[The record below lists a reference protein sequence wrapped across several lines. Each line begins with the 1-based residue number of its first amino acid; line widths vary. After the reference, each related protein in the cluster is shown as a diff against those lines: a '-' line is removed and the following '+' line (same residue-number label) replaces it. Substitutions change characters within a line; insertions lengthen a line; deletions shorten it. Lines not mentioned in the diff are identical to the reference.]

1 MTANLNAVCY
11 LQYNWSMLENT
22 VHISCHACTG
32 LSPETVLKSVFGYSS
47 FRPLQKEIIQN
58 VCSGRDTLAIMP
70 TGGGKSLTYQ
80 IPALIFDGL
89 TVVVSP
95 LIALMHDQVSSLAS
109 NGIEAV
115 FLNSSL
121 EWEEYKSCVARV
133 LSGKVKIVYVSP
145 EGLATQKIQTLLHN
159 ENLHIKCFTIDEA
172 HCISEWGHDFRP
184 DYLAIASVRRQFP
197 QAVCLALTATAT
209 KHVRDDIVNNLQ
221 MKNPDILL
229 ASFNRPN
236 IFLEVRPKRDSYVQI
251 VSFLK
256 EHLEDSGIIYC
267 FSRKQ
272 VDQLA
277 DLLSNDGFSV
287 LPYHAGLDDS
297 TREKNQ
303 TAFIRDKVQIM
314 VATVAFGMGIDKP
327 NVRFVIH
334 YDLPKSLEQY
344 YQEIGRAGRDGL
356 PSTALLLY
364 SSTDIHKIRYFF
376 ADSADVEKSEKLL
389 QSMVD
394 YASARHCRR
403 QKLLAYFGEFYT
415 PESSSVENKCCCD
428 ICSTGQIQ
436 ETDVTIPVQKFL
448 SCIYRLN
455 QRFGTLYVIDVLL
468 GSRQKRIMDNG
479 HNMLSTW
486 GIGTEL
492 SREDWFELASILT
505 ERNYIEKSMEY
516 SILSVTAK
524 GRELLATRE
533 KVFLPVVF
541 TGRGAKKSEAS
552 AKKSKP
558 EFALHKKG
566 SAFEAIS
573 DTDAEGLRICNALKE
588 WRKKT
593 ADKSNVPPYVIFGD
607 KTLVEIA
614 LKKPQT
620 SAELLEIY
628 GLGDVKVRKFS
639 SAILKIIRA

>member
-1 MTANLNAVCY
+1 M
-11 LQYNWSMLENT
+11 
-22 VHISCHACTG
+22 
-32 LSPETVLKSVFGYSS
+32 
-47 FRPLQKEIIQN
+47 
-58 VCSGRDTLAIMP
+58 
-70 TGGGKSLTYQ
+70 TYQ

-364 SSTDIHKIRYFF
+364 SSSDIHKIRYFF

-588 WRKKT
+588 WRKKI

-628 GLGDVKVRKFS
+628 GLGDAKVRKFS

>member
-1 MTANLNAVCY
+1 M
-11 LQYNWSMLENT
+11 
-22 VHISCHACTG
+22 
-32 LSPETVLKSVFGYSS
+32 
-47 FRPLQKEIIQN
+47 
-58 VCSGRDTLAIMP
+58 
-70 TGGGKSLTYQ
+70 TYQ

-364 SSTDIHKIRYFF
+364 SSADIHKIRYFF

-415 PESSSVENKCCCD
+415 PESSSAENKCCCD

-524 GRELLATRE
+524 GRELLASRE

-628 GLGDVKVRKFS
+628 GLGDAKVRKFS

>member
-1 MTANLNAVCY
+1 MNAVCY

-58 VCSGRDTLAIMP
+58 VCSGRDSLAIMP

-89 TVVVSP
+89 TIVVSP

-364 SSTDIHKIRYFF
+364 SSADIHKIRYFF

-415 PESSSVENKCCCD
+415 PESSSSENKCCCD

-492 SREDWFELASILT
+492 SREDWFELASILA

-516 SILSVTAK
+516 GILSVTAK

-628 GLGDVKVRKFS
+628 GLGDAKVRKFS

>member
-1 MTANLNAVCY
+1 
-11 LQYNWSMLENT
+11 MLENT

-89 TVVVSP
+89 TIVVSP

-364 SSTDIHKIRYFF
+364 SSSDIHKIRYFF

-415 PESSSVENKCCCD
+415 PESSSAENKCCCD

-516 SILSVTAK
+516 GILSVTAK

-533 KVFLPVVF
+533 KIFLPVVF

>member
-1 MTANLNAVCY
+1 M
-11 LQYNWSMLENT
+11 
-22 VHISCHACTG
+22 
-32 LSPETVLKSVFGYSS
+32 
-47 FRPLQKEIIQN
+47 
-58 VCSGRDTLAIMP
+58 
-70 TGGGKSLTYQ
+70 TYQ

-364 SSTDIHKIRYFF
+364 SSSDIHKIRYFF

-415 PESSSVENKCCCD
+415 PESSVENKCCCD

-516 SILSVTAK
+516 NILSVTAK

>member
-1 MTANLNAVCY
+1 
-11 LQYNWSMLENT
+11 MLENT

-364 SSTDIHKIRYFF
+364 SSADIHKIRYFF

-533 KVFLPVVF
+533 KIFLPVVF

-628 GLGDVKVRKFS
+628 GLGDAKVRKFS

>member
-184 DYLAIASVRRQFP
+184 DYLAIASVRQQFP

-364 SSTDIHKIRYFF
+364 SSADIHKIRYFF

-516 SILSVTAK
+516 GILSVTAK

-541 TGRGAKKSEAS
+541 TGRGTKKSEAS

-628 GLGDVKVRKFS
+628 GLGDAKVRKFS

>member
-1 MTANLNAVCY
+1 M
-11 LQYNWSMLENT
+11 
-22 VHISCHACTG
+22 
-32 LSPETVLKSVFGYSS
+32 
-47 FRPLQKEIIQN
+47 
-58 VCSGRDTLAIMP
+58 
-70 TGGGKSLTYQ
+70 TYQ

-297 TREKNQ
+297 TRERNQ

-364 SSTDIHKIRYFF
+364 SSSDIHKIRYFF

-415 PESSSVENKCCCD
+415 PESSSAENKCCCD

>member
-1 MTANLNAVCY
+1 M
-11 LQYNWSMLENT
+11 
-22 VHISCHACTG
+22 
-32 LSPETVLKSVFGYSS
+32 
-47 FRPLQKEIIQN
+47 
-58 VCSGRDTLAIMP
+58 
-70 TGGGKSLTYQ
+70 TYQ

-297 TREKNQ
+297 TRERNQ

-364 SSTDIHKIRYFF
+364 SSADIHKIRYFF

-415 PESSSVENKCCCD
+415 PESSSAENKCCCD

>member
-303 TAFIRDKVQIM
+303 TAFIRDKVQII

-364 SSTDIHKIRYFF
+364 SSSDIHKIRYFF

-415 PESSSVENKCCCD
+415 PESSSAENKCCCD

>member
-1 MTANLNAVCY
+1 M
-11 LQYNWSMLENT
+11 
-22 VHISCHACTG
+22 
-32 LSPETVLKSVFGYSS
+32 
-47 FRPLQKEIIQN
+47 
-58 VCSGRDTLAIMP
+58 
-70 TGGGKSLTYQ
+70 TYQ

-415 PESSSVENKCCCD
+415 PESSSAENKCCCD

-628 GLGDVKVRKFS
+628 GLGDAKVRKFS

>member
-1 MTANLNAVCY
+1 M
-11 LQYNWSMLENT
+11 
-22 VHISCHACTG
+22 
-32 LSPETVLKSVFGYSS
+32 
-47 FRPLQKEIIQN
+47 
-58 VCSGRDTLAIMP
+58 
-70 TGGGKSLTYQ
+70 TYQ

-364 SSTDIHKIRYFF
+364 SSSDIHKIRYFF

-415 PESSSVENKCCCD
+415 PESSSAENKCCCD

-628 GLGDVKVRKFS
+628 GLGDAKVRKFS

>member
-1 MTANLNAVCY
+1 
-11 LQYNWSMLENT
+11 
-22 VHISCHACTG
+22 
-32 LSPETVLKSVFGYSS
+32 
-47 FRPLQKEIIQN
+47 
-58 VCSGRDTLAIMP
+58 MP

-89 TVVVSP
+89 TIVVSP

-145 EGLATQKIQTLLHN
+145 EGLATQKIQTILHN

-364 SSTDIHKIRYFF
+364 SSADIHKIRYFF

-415 PESSSVENKCCCD
+415 PESSSAENKCCCD

-455 QRFGTLYVIDVLL
+455 QKFGTLYVIDVLL

-628 GLGDVKVRKFS
+628 GLGDAKVRKFS

>member
-1 MTANLNAVCY
+1 
-11 LQYNWSMLENT
+11 MLENT

-80 IPALIFDGL
+80 IPGLIFDGL

-297 TREKNQ
+297 TRERNQ

-364 SSTDIHKIRYFF
+364 SSSDIHKIRYFF

-415 PESSSVENKCCCD
+415 PESSSSENKCCCD

-524 GRELLATRE
+524 GRKLLATRE

-628 GLGDVKVRKFS
+628 GLGDAKVRKFS

>member
-1 MTANLNAVCY
+1 M
-11 LQYNWSMLENT
+11 
-22 VHISCHACTG
+22 
-32 LSPETVLKSVFGYSS
+32 
-47 FRPLQKEIIQN
+47 
-58 VCSGRDTLAIMP
+58 
-70 TGGGKSLTYQ
+70 TYQ

-364 SSTDIHKIRYFF
+364 SSADIHKIRYFF

-516 SILSVTAK
+516 GILSVTAK

>member
-364 SSTDIHKIRYFF
+364 SSADIHKIRYFF

-415 PESSSVENKCCCD
+415 PESSSAENKCCCD

-516 SILSVTAK
+516 NILSVTAK

>member
-1 MTANLNAVCY
+1 MNAVCY

-364 SSTDIHKIRYFF
+364 SSADIHKIRYFF

-415 PESSSVENKCCCD
+415 PESSSAENKCCCD

-628 GLGDVKVRKFS
+628 GLGDAKVRKFS

>member
-1 MTANLNAVCY
+1 M
-11 LQYNWSMLENT
+11 
-22 VHISCHACTG
+22 
-32 LSPETVLKSVFGYSS
+32 
-47 FRPLQKEIIQN
+47 
-58 VCSGRDTLAIMP
+58 
-70 TGGGKSLTYQ
+70 TYQ

-415 PESSSVENKCCCD
+415 PESSAENKCCCD

>member
-364 SSTDIHKIRYFF
+364 SSADIHKIRYFF

-415 PESSSVENKCCCD
+415 PESSAENKCCCD

-628 GLGDVKVRKFS
+628 GLGDAKVRKFS

>member
-1 MTANLNAVCY
+1 M
-11 LQYNWSMLENT
+11 
-22 VHISCHACTG
+22 
-32 LSPETVLKSVFGYSS
+32 
-47 FRPLQKEIIQN
+47 
-58 VCSGRDTLAIMP
+58 
-70 TGGGKSLTYQ
+70 TYQ

-364 SSTDIHKIRYFF
+364 SSSDIHKIRYFF

-415 PESSSVENKCCCD
+415 PESSLENKCCCD

-541 TGRGAKKSEAS
+541 TGRGAKKS
-552 AKKSKP
+552 KP

-628 GLGDVKVRKFS
+628 GLGDAKVRKFS

>member
-1 MTANLNAVCY
+1 M
-11 LQYNWSMLENT
+11 
-22 VHISCHACTG
+22 
-32 LSPETVLKSVFGYSS
+32 
-47 FRPLQKEIIQN
+47 
-58 VCSGRDTLAIMP
+58 
-70 TGGGKSLTYQ
+70 TYQ

-89 TVVVSP
+89 TIVVSP

-364 SSTDIHKIRYFF
+364 SSSDIHKIRYFF

-415 PESSSVENKCCCD
+415 PESSSAENKCCCD

>member
-1 MTANLNAVCY
+1 M
-11 LQYNWSMLENT
+11 
-22 VHISCHACTG
+22 
-32 LSPETVLKSVFGYSS
+32 
-47 FRPLQKEIIQN
+47 
-58 VCSGRDTLAIMP
+58 
-70 TGGGKSLTYQ
+70 TYQ

-364 SSTDIHKIRYFF
+364 SSSDIHKIRYFF

-524 GRELLATRE
+524 GREVLATRE

>member
-1 MTANLNAVCY
+1 M
-11 LQYNWSMLENT
+11 
-22 VHISCHACTG
+22 
-32 LSPETVLKSVFGYSS
+32 
-47 FRPLQKEIIQN
+47 
-58 VCSGRDTLAIMP
+58 
-70 TGGGKSLTYQ
+70 TYQ

-89 TVVVSP
+89 TIVVSP

-364 SSTDIHKIRYFF
+364 SSSDIHKIRYFF

>member
-364 SSTDIHKIRYFF
+364 SSADIHKIRYFF

-415 PESSSVENKCCCD
+415 PESSSAENKCCCD

-628 GLGDVKVRKFS
+628 GLGDAKVRKFS

>member
-1 MTANLNAVCY
+1 M
-11 LQYNWSMLENT
+11 
-22 VHISCHACTG
+22 
-32 LSPETVLKSVFGYSS
+32 
-47 FRPLQKEIIQN
+47 
-58 VCSGRDTLAIMP
+58 
-70 TGGGKSLTYQ
+70 TYQ

-297 TREKNQ
+297 TRERNQ

-364 SSTDIHKIRYFF
+364 SSSDIHKIRYFF

-415 PESSSVENKCCCD
+415 PESSSAENKCCCD

-479 HNMLSTW
+479 HNMLSTC

-552 AKKSKP
+552 TKKSKP

>member
-1 MTANLNAVCY
+1 M
-11 LQYNWSMLENT
+11 
-22 VHISCHACTG
+22 
-32 LSPETVLKSVFGYSS
+32 
-47 FRPLQKEIIQN
+47 
-58 VCSGRDTLAIMP
+58 
-70 TGGGKSLTYQ
+70 TYQ

-364 SSTDIHKIRYFF
+364 SSADIHKIRYFF

-415 PESSSVENKCCCD
+415 PESSSAENKCCCD

-479 HNMLSTW
+479 HNMLSTC

-516 SILSVTAK
+516 GILSVTAK

>member
-1 MTANLNAVCY
+1 M
-11 LQYNWSMLENT
+11 
-22 VHISCHACTG
+22 
-32 LSPETVLKSVFGYSS
+32 
-47 FRPLQKEIIQN
+47 
-58 VCSGRDTLAIMP
+58 
-70 TGGGKSLTYQ
+70 TYQ

-364 SSTDIHKIRYFF
+364 SSADIHKIRYFF

-415 PESSSVENKCCCD
+415 PESSSAENKCCCD

-468 GSRQKRIMDNG
+468 GSRQKRIIDNG

>member
-1 MTANLNAVCY
+1 M
-11 LQYNWSMLENT
+11 
-22 VHISCHACTG
+22 
-32 LSPETVLKSVFGYSS
+32 
-47 FRPLQKEIIQN
+47 
-58 VCSGRDTLAIMP
+58 
-70 TGGGKSLTYQ
+70 TYQ

-287 LPYHAGLDDS
+287 LPYHAGLDDT

-364 SSTDIHKIRYFF
+364 SSSDIHKIRYFF

-415 PESSSVENKCCCD
+415 PESSAENKCCCD

>member
-1 MTANLNAVCY
+1 
-11 LQYNWSMLENT
+11 MLENT

-364 SSTDIHKIRYFF
+364 SSSDIHKIRYFF

-415 PESSSVENKCCCD
+415 PESSSAENKCCCD

-479 HNMLSTW
+479 HNNAFNL
-486 GIGTEL
+486 GN
-492 SREDWFELASILT
+492 
-505 ERNYIEKSMEY
+505 RN
-516 SILSVTAK
+516 
-524 GRELLATRE
+524 
-533 KVFLPVVF
+533 
-541 TGRGAKKSEAS
+541 
-552 AKKSKP
+552 
-558 EFALHKKG
+558 
-566 SAFEAIS
+566 
-573 DTDAEGLRICNALKE
+573 
-588 WRKKT
+588 
-593 ADKSNVPPYVIFGD
+593 
-607 KTLVEIA
+607 
-614 LKKPQT
+614 
-620 SAELLEIY
+620 
-628 GLGDVKVRKFS
+628 
-639 SAILKIIRA
+639 

>member
-1 MTANLNAVCY
+1 M
-11 LQYNWSMLENT
+11 
-22 VHISCHACTG
+22 
-32 LSPETVLKSVFGYSS
+32 
-47 FRPLQKEIIQN
+47 
-58 VCSGRDTLAIMP
+58 
-70 TGGGKSLTYQ
+70 TYQ

-364 SSTDIHKIRYFF
+364 SSADIHKIRYFF

-415 PESSSVENKCCCD
+415 PESSAENKCCCD

-573 DTDAEGLRICNALKE
+573 DTDAEGLRIFNALKE

>member
-1 MTANLNAVCY
+1 M
-11 LQYNWSMLENT
+11 
-22 VHISCHACTG
+22 
-32 LSPETVLKSVFGYSS
+32 
-47 FRPLQKEIIQN
+47 
-58 VCSGRDTLAIMP
+58 
-70 TGGGKSLTYQ
+70 TYQ

-364 SSTDIHKIRYFF
+364 SSADIHKIRYFF

-415 PESSSVENKCCCD
+415 PESSSAENKCCCD

-533 KVFLPVVF
+533 KIFLPVVF

-628 GLGDVKVRKFS
+628 GLGDAKVRKFS

>member
-1 MTANLNAVCY
+1 MNAVCY

-32 LSPETVLKSVFGYSS
+32 LSPESVLKSVFGYSS

-415 PESSSVENKCCCD
+415 PESSSAENKCCCD

-588 WRKKT
+588 WRKKI

-628 GLGDVKVRKFS
+628 GLGDAKVRKFS

>member
-1 MTANLNAVCY
+1 M
-11 LQYNWSMLENT
+11 
-22 VHISCHACTG
+22 
-32 LSPETVLKSVFGYSS
+32 
-47 FRPLQKEIIQN
+47 
-58 VCSGRDTLAIMP
+58 
-70 TGGGKSLTYQ
+70 TYQ

-364 SSTDIHKIRYFF
+364 SSADIHKIRYFF

-479 HNMLSTW
+479 HNMLSTC

-516 SILSVTAK
+516 GILSVTAK

>member
-1 MTANLNAVCY
+1 M
-11 LQYNWSMLENT
+11 
-22 VHISCHACTG
+22 
-32 LSPETVLKSVFGYSS
+32 
-47 FRPLQKEIIQN
+47 
-58 VCSGRDTLAIMP
+58 
-70 TGGGKSLTYQ
+70 TYQ

-364 SSTDIHKIRYFF
+364 SSSDIHKIRYFF

>member
-1 MTANLNAVCY
+1 
-11 LQYNWSMLENT
+11 MLENT

-364 SSTDIHKIRYFF
+364 SSSDIHKIRYFF

-415 PESSSVENKCCCD
+415 PESSSAENKCCCD

-628 GLGDVKVRKFS
+628 GLGDAKVRKFS

>member
-1 MTANLNAVCY
+1 M
-11 LQYNWSMLENT
+11 
-22 VHISCHACTG
+22 
-32 LSPETVLKSVFGYSS
+32 
-47 FRPLQKEIIQN
+47 
-58 VCSGRDTLAIMP
+58 
-70 TGGGKSLTYQ
+70 TYQ

-297 TREKNQ
+297 TRERNQ

-364 SSTDIHKIRYFF
+364 SSADIHKIRYFF

-415 PESSSVENKCCCD
+415 PESSSAENKCCCD

-468 GSRQKRIMDNG
+468 GSRQKRIIDNG

>member
-1 MTANLNAVCY
+1 M
-11 LQYNWSMLENT
+11 
-22 VHISCHACTG
+22 
-32 LSPETVLKSVFGYSS
+32 
-47 FRPLQKEIIQN
+47 
-58 VCSGRDTLAIMP
+58 
-70 TGGGKSLTYQ
+70 TYQ

-89 TVVVSP
+89 TIVVSP

-364 SSTDIHKIRYFF
+364 SSSDIHKIRYFF

-415 PESSSVENKCCCD
+415 PESSSAENKCCCD

-552 AKKSKP
+552 AIKSKP

>member
-1 MTANLNAVCY
+1 M
-11 LQYNWSMLENT
+11 
-22 VHISCHACTG
+22 
-32 LSPETVLKSVFGYSS
+32 
-47 FRPLQKEIIQN
+47 
-58 VCSGRDTLAIMP
+58 
-70 TGGGKSLTYQ
+70 TYQ

-364 SSTDIHKIRYFF
+364 SSADIHKIRYFF

-415 PESSSVENKCCCD
+415 PESSVENKCCCD

>member
-1 MTANLNAVCY
+1 M
-11 LQYNWSMLENT
+11 
-22 VHISCHACTG
+22 
-32 LSPETVLKSVFGYSS
+32 
-47 FRPLQKEIIQN
+47 
-58 VCSGRDTLAIMP
+58 
-70 TGGGKSLTYQ
+70 TYQ

-297 TREKNQ
+297 TRERNQ

-364 SSTDIHKIRYFF
+364 SSSDIHKIRYFF

-415 PESSSVENKCCCD
+415 PESSSSENKCCCD

-541 TGRGAKKSEAS
+541 TDRGAKKSEAS

>member
-1 MTANLNAVCY
+1 M
-11 LQYNWSMLENT
+11 
-22 VHISCHACTG
+22 
-32 LSPETVLKSVFGYSS
+32 
-47 FRPLQKEIIQN
+47 
-58 VCSGRDTLAIMP
+58 
-70 TGGGKSLTYQ
+70 TYQ

-89 TVVVSP
+89 TIVVSP

-364 SSTDIHKIRYFF
+364 SSADIHKIRYFF

-415 PESSSVENKCCCD
+415 PESSSAENKCCCD